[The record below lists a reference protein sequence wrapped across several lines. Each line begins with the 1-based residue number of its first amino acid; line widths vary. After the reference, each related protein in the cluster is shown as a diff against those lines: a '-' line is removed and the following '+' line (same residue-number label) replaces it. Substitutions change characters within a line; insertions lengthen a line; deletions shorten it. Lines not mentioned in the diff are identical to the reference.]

1 MTWLTTFLV
10 LGAISPLFA
19 DCRGDDVP
27 TGGKIDLHAG
37 TYENVGIGNTPAE
50 MREVFG
56 APPPS
61 GEQGAQPLGA
71 RRFRGPTGFRS
82 WPDPNP
88 GRDFVPPPVYR
99 YPHVAFFDD
108 GTGRISVL
116 AVIAPGAATPEGVAI
131 GDPLAAVEGVYPVRC
146 GDDFGAGEPPY
157 PACVGQLAADRW
169 VWFGG
174 DPIENITVG
183 RFPMRSG

>member
-1 MTWLTTFLV
+1 VTWLATLVVV
-10 LGAISPLFA
+10 LGLSPLLA
-19 DCRGDDVP
+19 DCRGEEVP
-27 TGGKIDLHAG
+27 AGGEIDLQTG
-37 TYENVGIGNTPAE
+37 TYDGVGIGNTPVE
-50 MREVFG
+50 MQAAFG
-56 APPPS
+56 APPHS
-61 GEQGAQPLGA
+61 DEQGAQPLGA

-108 GTGRISVL
+108 GTGRISVV
-116 AVIAPGAATPEGVAI
+116 AVIAPGAVTPEGVAI
-131 GDPLAAVEGVYPVRC
+131 GDPLASVEGVYPVRC
-146 GDDFGAGEPPY
+146 GEEFGAGEPPY
-157 PACVGQLAADRW
+157 PACVGQLEADRW

-183 RFPMRSG
+183 RFRMRTG